1 MAAMSEKYRLYH
13 LHLFI
18 VLMMEEIN
26 ELIRYGI
33 APLGF
38 GYVRP
43 LKMELQEKIRPL
55 LEKISDFVREATT
68 NMIEKTATP
77 AGDEV
82 EAEDWIRVMLE
93 ELKTRV
99 SPVGDDYGNEMKKIS
114 SLLLEIS
121 AILDGN
127 IR

>member
-1 MAAMSEKYRLYH
+1 
-13 LHLFI
+13 
-18 VLMMEEIN
+18 
-26 ELIRYGI
+26 
-33 APLGF
+33 
-38 GYVRP
+38 
-43 LKMELQEKIRPL
+43 
-55 LEKISDFVREATT
+55 
-68 NMIEKTATP
+68 MIEKTATP